1 MENKSVVRGMVYG
14 GFASCVAETITMPV
28 DVVKTRCAQTVDHPV
43 GSRRPA
49 PHVRAHNPCAPHR
62 LQMDGGGGAA
72 RMYSGS
78 IDCAI
83 KLSKVEGVGALFKG
97 LPPALV
103 RQSTYGSMRYGFYT
117 PLRDMLGIEPG
128 KPVPLWKKIV
138 AGAGSGAIAS
148 ALANPT
154 DLVKVRMQTDG
165 MNKAPDGTFLPKKY
179 TGMLNCFFTTIREE
193 GVAGAMLLSR
203 ARQRRIPPLSPR
215 VRSNSH
221 AALPRRPAARHAS
234 PHCSPL
240 GTTALW
246 KGVGPTVGRATAL
259 AAAEL
264 ATYDEV
270 KSQFKKNKIFT
281 QDGLPLHIS
290 TATIAGYV
298 STVASSPFDV
308 VKSRVMGQPL
318 DAAGKGTRYSG
329 MVDCF
334 AKVIATEG
342 PFALYN
348 GFWANFGRVVPRVT
362 IVFIVMEQLKSN
374 FG

>member
-1 MENKSVVRGMVYG
+1 MENKSVARGMFYG

-28 DVVKTRCAQTVDHPV
+28 DVVKTR
-43 GSRRPA
+43 
-49 PHVRAHNPCAPHR
+49 

-72 RMYSGS
+72 RMYTGS
-78 IDCAI
+78 LDCAA
-83 KLSKVEGVGALFKG
+83 KLTAGEGVGALFKG

-103 RQSTYGSMRYGFYT
+103 RQSTYGSMRYGFYS

-165 MNKAPDGTFLPKKY
+165 MNKGPDGKFLPKKY
-179 TGMLNCFFTTIREE
+179 TGMVNCFLTTVREE
-193 GVAGAMLLSR
+193 GVM
-203 ARQRRIPPLSPR
+203 
-215 VRSNSH
+215 
-221 AALPRRPAARHAS
+221 
-234 PHCSPL
+234 
-240 GTTALW
+240 ALW

-270 KSQFKKNKIFT
+270 KTQFKKNKVFT
-281 QDGLPLHIS
+281 QDGLPLHVS
-290 TATIAGYV
+290 TSFIAGYV

-318 DAAGKGTRYSG
+318 DAAGMGTRYSG
-329 MVDCF
+329 MLDCF
-334 AKVIATEG
+334 GKVIATEG
-342 PFALYN
+342 PMALYN

-362 IVFIVMEQLKSN
+362 IVFIVMEQLKAKM
-374 FG
+374 G